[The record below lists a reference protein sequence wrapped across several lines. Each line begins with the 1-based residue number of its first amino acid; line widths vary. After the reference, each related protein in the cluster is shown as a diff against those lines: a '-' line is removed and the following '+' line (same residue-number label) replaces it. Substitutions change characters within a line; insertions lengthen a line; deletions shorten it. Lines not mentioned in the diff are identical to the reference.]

1 MKVDFYSTTSMPDSL
16 KQDFA
21 RIFQN
26 TLSQDNLIDGKACR
40 NFEESFSD
48 FLSVPFVLG
57 VGNGFDALKIGL
69 QAIGVVSGDRV
80 AVPAH
85 TFIATWY
92 AVMAIGAIP
101 VGVDVTLD
109 GQINLVELEKIS
121 DLKAVIP
128 VHMHGTHCDMS
139 RLCKWAAENKI
150 LVLEDCAQAAGL
162 DIQGK
167 RAGSWGDA
175 AAFSFYP
182 TKNLFALGDGG
193 AIAFK
198 DQANFE
204 LARSLSRYGTAIG
217 DKYSHIRLG
226 QNSRLDTIQAA
237 ILTQCLS
244 HLDEWNQ
251 VRKDVA
257 AEYDLSFKQLG
268 IIPRL
273 TYESVYHHY
282 IVLLDDRNK
291 VKSALSEVSIGTEI
305 HYPLV
310 AGTEASPKQNH
321 GFPISSL
328 IAKKTLSLP
337 ISPWQTKIQTKSVI
351 DSIQKTVKISDH
363 TKFSGND

>member
-26 TLSQDNLIDGKACR
+26 TLNQDSLIDGKACR
-40 NFEESFSD
+40 NFEESFSSY
-48 FLSVPFVLG
+48 LSVPFVLG
-57 VGNGFDALKIGL
+57 VGNGFDAIKIGL
-69 QAIGVVSGDRV
+69 QAIGVISGDRV
-80 AVPAH
+80 ALPAH

-92 AVMAIGAIP
+92 AVMALGAIP

-109 GQINLVELEKIS
+109 GQIDLVELEKIS

-139 RLCKWAAENKI
+139 RLSKWATENKI

-162 DIQGK
+162 EIQGK

-198 DQANFE
+198 DQGHFE
-204 LARSLSRYGTAIG
+204 LARSISRYGTSIG

-237 ILTQCLS
+237 ILTQSLS

-257 AEYDLSFKQLG
+257 AEYDLSFRQLG
-268 IIPRL
+268 IVPRRA
-273 TYESVYHHY
+273 YESVYHHY
-282 IVLLDDRNK
+282 VVLLEDRNK
-291 VKSALSEVSIGTEI
+291 VKSALYEASIGTEI

-310 AGTEASPKQNH
+310 AGIEASPDQIH
-321 GFPISSL
+321 DFPISSL

-337 ISPWQTKIQTKSVI
+337 ISPWQTNIQTKCVI
-351 DSIQKTVKISDH
+351 DSLQKTLKVSDC
-363 TKFSGND
+363 TMFQGND